1 MKLSRNSPDVG
12 MSFLQDNEPMVIYN
26 MSESKMKYYYNPVG
40 NPEIQYNIHAD
51 EFQRLSDQGSIIE
64 PGDIVSVK
72 MGYDFHRGKLESVSD
87 NHINLK
93 IGDTKPEK
101 VNVNELQPGDKVTFP
116 IFDSK
121 FKGSIQDI
129 DDESFHLVNNSG
141 VKFNLHKSEL
151 PEEVTIFREN
161 RLSLP
166 IDHEDYKGVY
176 KFKPGQKFDIRE
188 LPKTIFELDT
198 KAIDSKDRHQLLQG
212 KQTNQVYELTSSK
225 GEKYPAKFSLKRE
238 EGKLRIDVNPK
249 LRELN
254 ISDTFTDA
262 EKKELTAGNVIKK
275 SFPSENGEFDSFVK
289 VDPDLNKLAF
299 LSTDNFNNLLD
310 KSGLSK
316 VTEEQK
322 LDLLNG
328 KNISFNR
335 LNSKATF
342 SLDFFNKNILLDK
355 EQKESY
361 SFKANTGLKR

>member
-1 MKLSRNSPDVG
+1 MKLSRNSPNVG

-26 MSESKMKYYYNPVG
+26 MSENKMKYYYNPVG
-40 NPEIQYNIHAD
+40 NPEIQYYIHAD

-64 PGDIVSVK
+64 PGDIISVK

-93 IGDTKPEK
+93 IGDTKPEI

-121 FKGSIQDI
+121 FKGSIQGI

-151 PEEVTIFREN
+151 PEEITIFREN

-176 KFKPGQKFDIRE
+176 KFKPGQKFDVRE

-238 EGKLRIDVNPK
+238 DGKLRIDVNPK
-249 LRELN
+249 LREL
-254 ISDTFTDA
+254 TV
-262 EKKELTAGNVIKK
+262 GNVIKK

-322 LDLLNG
+322 LNLLNG